1 MSALLLAFAMC
12 AAQVQPVVLAAA
24 GSAGSSSNLALNKSV
39 TYSGVEGDKVN
50 GEWKYPQF
58 VGESAVD
65 GKSDTRWSA
74 AKTDEQWLTVD
85 LGAVYELGEITI
97 DFPCRVT
104 GVRGSRIRGRAG
116 VYLCGESDRWE
127 PGRYCDKE
135 FSMWTG
141 LLRGMCSTSS
151 TACGCIPE
159 TGSIME
165 AVSSN

>member
-12 AAQVQPVVLAAA
+12 AAQVQPVVLAAD

-97 DFPCRVT
+97 DFHAESPEYEVLVSEDGQEYTSVAKVT
-104 GVRGSRIRGRAG
+104 DGSQGDT
-116 VYLCGESDRWE
+116 VT
-127 PGRYCDKE
+127 K
-135 FSMWTG
+135 WTG